1 MSKKNGKW
9 ENRPR
14 VDAEHAPEERLVAP
28 TLWPSLTYLL
38 DLAPGPLGRTY
49 RPQLAIRFRAPDASV
64 RAPLPCSSR
73 AHARLVLEY
82 ENSNRVVI
90 AIIDSMPRAIQ
101 RVVCAPKAWR
111 RARASTRRDPLG
123 RRHARS
129 SSWSWHTWLGLG
141 LGLGLGFGFGFG
153 FGLRLR
159 LGLGLG
165 LVLGLG
171 LELAHGHDRRGEAQ
185 QGGRQRVV
193 QPRLGVRLG
202 LGLGRGRG

>member
-1 MSKKNGKW
+1 MSRGHSPCTFVLYYFSLHNHISSTCSRRGVLFLSKKNGKW

-28 TLWPSLTYLL
+28 TLRPSLTYLL

-129 SSWSWHTWLGLG
+129 SSWSWHLSLI
-141 LGLGLGFGFGFG
+141 
-153 FGLRLR
+153 
-159 LGLGLG
+159 
-165 LVLGLG
+165 
-171 LELAHGHDRRGEAQ
+171 HI
-185 QGGRQRVV
+185 
-193 QPRLGVRLG
+193 
-202 LGLGRGRG
+202 